1 MMKNIF
7 KLSVLLIMSVFFIG
21 CNPEQNQEK
30 IALPSFDVS
39 IEMHENVLVF
49 DNNDGYD
56 DTTGNELN
64 EIVLFDVDKSK
75 ILYKYSFDKELR
87 IYKIAYDYN
96 TDKNNIYVLFLD
108 GRVAKLNVAT
118 GKMIEIEN
126 IGLTREPDGFT
137 IFNNE
142 VWISP
147 NYPGAENCPVKYFV
161 YAPATDTSRYEELPE
176 GILLRA
182 TPFEKDGNIFL
193 PLSMDN
199 PKIYNYTIKEN
210 LDISALDKSIKYD
223 GWHDYYN
230 DFLASTHYEYDNQS
244 DRSLFFTDIYKVK
257 TTTPKLEVDKILEL
271 KNERVCGIYETENYL
286 FVYGQIDFMTFSIY
300 DKIKYEEKKELPL
313 NTMYSSSNYVRDG
326 YFYCVKED
334 THGVYKISL
343 EDFSVTV
350 IE

>member
-1 MMKNIF
+1 MK
-7 KLSVLLIMSVFFIG
+7 V
-21 CNPEQNQEK
+21 
-30 IALPSFDVS
+30 
-39 IEMHENVLVF
+39 
-49 DNNDGYD
+49 
-56 DTTGNELN
+56 
-64 EIVLFDVDKSK
+64 
-75 ILYKYSFDKELR
+75 LYKLIILLCLLTSCADYETKETPLPTFDKQIQPNENILFFMNG
-87 IYKIAYDYN
+87 IDNDNSNEVIAYDSEKSEIIYRYTFPRELVVYRMAYDWN
-96 TDKNNIYVLFLD
+96 TDKNNIYIMFLN
-108 GRVAKLNVAT
+108 GKTIKLNILT
-118 GKMIEIEN
+118 GKIFEFEDIS
-126 IGLTREPDGFT
+126 LVREPDNFT

-147 NYPGAENCPVKYFV
+147 NHPGAENCPVKYFV
-161 YAPATDTSRYEELPE
+161 YTPATDTSRYEDLPE
-176 GILLRA
+176 GVLLDT
-182 TPFEKDGNIFL
+182 TPFNMDDSVYL
-193 PLSMDN
+193 PLYMDN
-199 PKIYNYTIKEN
+199 PKIYNYTTKEN

-230 DFLASTHYEYDNQS
+230 GFLASTYFRYDNQIDS
-244 DRSLFFTDIYKVK
+244 LLFFTDIYKVK

-300 DKIKYEEKKELPL
+300 DKIKYEQKKELPL

-334 THGVYKISL
+334 THGVYKINL

>member
-1 MMKNIF
+1 MKVLY
-7 KLSVLLIMSVFFIG
+7 KLIILLCLLTGCIG

-87 IYKIAYDYN
+87 IYKIAYDYS

-199 PKIYNYTIKEN
+199 PKIYNYTTKEN
-210 LDISALDKSIKYD
+210 LDISSLDDSVKYD

-230 DFLASTHYEYDNQS
+230 GFLASTHFEYDNQIDS
-244 DRSLFFTDIYKVK
+244 PLFFTDIYKVK

>member
-1 MMKNIF
+1 MKVLY
-7 KLSVLLIMSVFFIG
+7 KLIILLCLLTGCIG

-49 DNNDGYD
+49 DNSGSNEDSN
-56 DTTGNELN
+56 GNELN
-64 EIVLFDVDKSK
+64 EIVVFDSAKSD
-75 ILYKYSFDKELR
+75 ILYKYSFVLELR
-87 IYKIAYDYN
+87 IYEIGYDYK
-96 TDKNNIYVLFLD
+96 TDKNNIYIIFCD
-108 GRVAKLNVAT
+108 GRIAKLNVAT
-118 GKMIEIEN
+118 GKMNEFDN
-126 IGLTREPDGFT
+126 IDLIAKPESL
-137 IFNNE
+137 IFFNDE

-147 NYPGAENCPVKYFV
+147 NYPGFENCPVKYFV
-161 YAPATDTSRYEELPE
+161 YTPATDTSRYEDLPE
-176 GILLRA
+176 GVLLDT
-182 TPFEKDGNIFL
+182 TPFNMDDSVYL
-193 PLSMDN
+193 PLYMDN
-199 PKIYNYTIKEN
+199 PKIYNYTTKEN

-230 DFLASTHYEYDNQS
+230 GFLASTYFRYDNQIDS
-244 DRSLFFTDIYKVK
+244 LLFFTDIYKVK

-300 DKIKYEEKKELPL
+300 DKIKYEQKKELPL

>member
-1 MMKNIF
+1 MKILY
-7 KLSVLLIMSVFFIG
+7 KLITLLWLFTGCIG
-21 CNPEQNQEK
+21 CNLEQNQEK
-30 IALPSFDVS
+30 TPLPSFDVS

-49 DNNDGYD
+49 DNSGSNEDSN
-56 DTTGNELN
+56 GNELN
-64 EIVLFDVDKSK
+64 EIVVFDSAKSD
-75 ILYKYSFDKELR
+75 ILYKYSFVLELR
-87 IYKIAYDYN
+87 IYEIGYDYK
-96 TDKNNIYVLFLD
+96 TDKNNIYIIFCD
-108 GRVAKLNVAT
+108 GRIAKLNVAT
-118 GKMIEIEN
+118 GKMNEFDN
-126 IGLTREPDGFT
+126 IDLIAKPESL
-137 IFNNE
+137 IFFNDE

-147 NYPGAENCPVKYFV
+147 NYPGFENCPVKYFV
-161 YAPATDTSRYEELPE
+161 YTPATDTSRYEDLPE
-176 GILLRA
+176 GVLLDT
-182 TPFEKDGNIFL
+182 TPFNMDDSVYL
-193 PLSMDN
+193 PLYMDN
-199 PKIYNYTIKEN
+199 PKIYNYTTKEN

-230 DFLASTHYEYDNQS
+230 GFLASTYFRYDNQIDS
-244 DRSLFFTDIYKVK
+244 LLFFTDIYKVK

-300 DKIKYEEKKELPL
+300 DKIKYEQKKELPL